1 MRNNFL
7 PYQPIKRFDKLPL
20 LEDGDVFRPE
30 PDIINKHFEI
40 MASEGYENFDEIKEQ
55 LLALRLTPQEVEAVI
70 TDNQPIP
77 SYEEWKK
84 NFQLYCLNQLYSSE
98 FEEIEPH
105 FEQTSTRTVLNK
117 RNPFADV
124 EIKDQ
129 SFLYPSKKGYEVLSF
144 TTNKHFIHKET
155 DEGSLYAV
163 VPGFKVSRQKSR
175 ERVNTIVATDSVS
188 TVLPTKKENHRIIYI

>member
-1 MRNNFL
+1 MISNQL

-30 PDIINKHFEI
+30 PDIINKHFQI
-40 MASEGYENFDEIKEQ
+40 MESEGYTNFDEIKEQ
-55 LLALRLTPQEVEAVI
+55 LLALRLTRQEVEAVI

-77 SYEEWKK
+77 SYEEWKE

-98 FEEIEPH
+98 LRAIESN
-105 FEQTSTRTVLNK
+105 FEQEPPRTILNK

-124 EIKDQ
+124 AIKDQ

-163 VPGFKVSRQKSR
+163 IPGFKVSRQKSR

-188 TVLPTKKENHRIIYI
+188 TVLPTKKENHKIIYI